1 MLNFIRNCLKRN
13 VEDEMEK
20 KRVIYTVTTEVTY
33 SDPGD
38 WKRKVRAMRKAIK
51 TAMTTE
57 PSIRVLKIENK
68 QEA

>member
-13 VEDEMEK
+13 VEGEMEK
-20 KRVIYTVTTEVTY
+20 KRVTYTVTTEVTY
-33 SDPGD
+33 NDSGD

-51 TAMTTE
+51 TAIMTE

-68 QEA
+68 QE